1 MKPLDSDKSSG
12 ASMGRGV
19 FPFTLQ
25 GPSHKHSAPNLAA
38 LAPATQPSSSLLVP
52 PTSHDAPDADEGV
65 ISRRASQITYHSGFI
80 NRLTDAAPM
89 IQAYQKP
96 YSAAANCALAK
107 GWKPFKAELKGSKL
121 YFFKPP
127 SDRSAAI
134 KELFPTGVVPPS
146 LEDEAVAEL
155 DVSEE
160 VGRSGRGRED
170 GVGSIGRKKR
180 AYWGKRT
187 HPELVISEGHIVKGT
202 FEALVHEAVFA
213 TTFVVVP
220 AANGHSES
228 AEPFADGRSPEWK
241 DFSSAIILCLPSF
254 VDQSKFENEFTR
266 LCSNLLNGADED
278 TKETERSRVVW
289 MAQEYVRYYGTPSD
303 ESGWREFT
311 SSTIPNFNNNPLS
324 PNGGMPKSVSTQ
336 AIYTPSPNPNL
347 GSPQVDATSVV
358 SPNLGTF
365 SPRPED
371 GKMASL
377 MEALGTPGVPPTS
390 LGKPLN
396 PRQQR
401 PQLPFA
407 DTVERSPR
415 IWAMLAQDGFSR
427 EFLSLLDP
435 HLIALS
441 LQTFHRRAFQDFPDN
456 LTVDHVL
463 GVDASPG
470 ASDDAGEAQTELP
483 HPAKFFGS
491 CDHPHWL
498 TKLLLMQILGSDSS
512 NTNNSQLDRT
522 SRTHS
527 RTEVISIWS
536 RVGELCRTAGD
547 ECSWK
552 AISAALCS
560 HPVAR
565 LTKAWRR
572 ADRQSVI
579 AVESW
584 IYPENDGHVA
594 TAREPMMT
602 AWGGD
607 TKEQMRYELDR
618 ARNEVDE
625 HWATEPLLKAKNIFE
640 GFRTRFALCSRTPVE
655 TASLSPDVVK
665 LVSLWEDLY
674 QGRNVQNA
682 FSLKFQRY
690 VSSSKGLGMDID
702 AGASVDQFMSLSLAA
717 EPRRK
722 GLFEPF
728 FWSQSAAPPQTHCHP
743 LVPLLFVEPLPTVS
757 LIDRGQVWRGRL
769 ESGPTKLSV
778 EELQQLRNIDTSLRP
793 FGKNDASASKD
804 RLLKIGDVDL
814 GGTAIPV
821 YDGELLLVARPDR
834 DGSGSRPASRAPS
847 RPPSSAIETSGN
859 DRTIVRTP
867 SIRVKPGSSQGLE
880 RKSSMQRRN
889 SLPAISQRANHPVMT
904 EVSTERPI
912 RVLVQA
918 GTLDRLV
925 NVLIHGL
932 KGVSVA
938 VADDNGETSLR
949 DGNTRDLVVD
959 HSEFARVWWNVFR
972 SFVTPIVFFEV
983 SLRFSSVHLL
993 GGSQNP
999 AFAKTVRRESTLY
1012 QHLYER
1018 ADPRCTIPF

>member
-12 ASMGRGV
+12 TSTGRGV
-19 FPFTLQ
+19 FPFSLAA
-25 GPSHKHSAPNLAA
+25 PSHKYSAPNLVAQA
-38 LAPATQPSSSLLVP
+38 STNPPPSSLLAP
-52 PTSHDAPDADEGV
+52 PASNDAPEADKATV
-65 ISRRASQITYHSGFI
+65 SKRTSQITYNSGFV
-80 NRLTDAAPM
+80 NRLTDPAPM
-89 IQAYQKP
+89 IQAYQRP
-96 YSAAANCALAK
+96 YSTAANFTLAK
-107 GWKPFKAELKGSKL
+107 GWKPYKTELKGSKL
-121 YFFKPP
+121 YFYKPP

-134 KELFPTGVVPPS
+134 KELFPTEIVPPTI
-146 LEDEAVAEL
+146 EDEVAAESEL
-155 DVSEE
+155 LEE
-160 VGRSGRGRED
+160 VGRSGKGRED

-180 AYWGKRT
+180 AYWGRRT
-187 HPELVISEGHIVKGT
+187 HPELVVSEGHIVKGT

-213 TTFVVVP
+213 TTFVAP
-220 AANGHSES
+220 AADENSES
-228 AEPFADGRSPEWK
+228 AARFTDGKSPEWK
-241 DFSSAIILCLPSF
+241 DFSSAIILCLPPF
-254 VDQSKFENEFTR
+254 VDRSKFENEFTR
-266 LCSNLLNGADED
+266 LCSNLVNGADEY
-278 TKETERSRVVW
+278 TKEAERARVVW
-289 MAQEYVRYYGTPSD
+289 MAREYIRYYGTPSD
-303 ESGWREFT
+303 ESGWQDFA
-311 SSTIPNFNNNPLS
+311 SNTIPNSSINPLS
-324 PNGGMPKSVSTQ
+324 INGGVPKSVSTQ

-347 GSPQVDATSVV
+347 ATPQMDVTSSV

-365 SPRPED
+365 SPRPQD

-377 MEALGTPGVPPTS
+377 MEALGTPGVPSASP
-390 LGKPLN
+390 GKPLN

-401 PQLPFA
+401 QQLPFT
-407 DTVERSPR
+407 DTAERPSK
-415 IWAMLAQDGFSR
+415 IWTMLAQDGFSR
-427 EFLSLLDP
+427 EVLSLLDP
-435 HLIALS
+435 LLIAFS
-441 LQTFHRRAFQDFPDN
+441 LQTFHRRAFQDLPNN
-456 LTVDHVL
+456 LTAEHVL
-463 GVDASPG
+463 GVDTSHG
-470 ASDDAGEAQTELP
+470 ASDDEVHAELP
-483 HPAKFFGS
+483 HSAKFFGS
-491 CDHPHWL
+491 DDHPHWL
-498 TKLLLMQILGSDSS
+498 TRTLLIQILGSDSC
-512 NTNNSQLDRT
+512 NANNSHFDRT

-527 RTEVISIWS
+527 RSEVISIWA
-536 RVGELCRTAGD
+536 RVGDLCRIAGD

-560 HPVAR
+560 RPVAR

-594 TAREPMMT
+594 TARGPMIT

-607 TKEQMRYELDR
+607 TKEHVRHELDR

-625 HWATEPLLKAKNIFE
+625 YWATEPLLKAKDIFE
-640 GFRTRFALCSRTPVE
+640 GVRTHFALCSRSPVE
-655 TASLSPDVVK
+655 ATSLSPDVGR
-665 LVSLWEDLY
+665 LVSLWADLS
-674 QGRNVQNA
+674 QGKSVQNA
-682 FSLKFQRY
+682 IALKFQRY
-690 VSSSKGLGMDID
+690 VPSSKGLQMEID
-702 AGASVDQFMSLSLAA
+702 VGASVEQFMSLSLAA

-728 FWSQSAAPPQTHCHP
+728 FWNQSTAPPHTHCHP

-757 LIDRGQVWRGRL
+757 LIDRSQVWRGRL
-769 ESGPTKLSV
+769 ESGPAKLSV

-793 FGKNDASASKD
+793 IGKSDASASKD
-804 RLLKIGDVDL
+804 KLLKIGDVDL

-821 YDGELLLVARPDR
+821 YDGELLLVARPDK
-834 DGSGSRPASRAPS
+834 DPGSASRPASRAPS
-847 RPPSSAIETSGN
+847 RPPSSAIETSGS
-859 DRTIVRTP
+859 DRTVVRTP
-867 SIRVKPGSSQGLE
+867 SIRVKAGSSQGLE

-972 SFVTPIVFFEV
+972 SFVSPIVFFEV
-983 SLRFSSVHLL
+983 SLRFCFMYFYWRLTRCSFCAN
-993 GGSQNP
+993 GS
-999 AFAKTVRRESTLY
+999 
-1012 QHLYER
+1012 
-1018 ADPRCTIPF
+1018 

>member
-12 ASMGRGV
+12 NSTGRGV
-19 FPFTLQ
+19 FPFSLA
-25 GPSHKHSAPNLAA
+25 GPSHKHSAPNLATQA
-38 LAPATQPSSSLLVP
+38 SASQPAPLLLAP
-52 PTSHDAPDADEGV
+52 PTSHDAPEADEGIV
-65 ISRRASQITYHSGFI
+65 SRRTSQITYNTGFI

-89 IQAYQKP
+89 IQAYQRP
-96 YSAAANCALAK
+96 YSTAANYALAK

-121 YFFKPP
+121 YFYKPP

-146 LEDEAVAEL
+146 VEDEAAPEL

-160 VGRSGRGRED
+160 AGRSGRGRED
-170 GVGSIGRKKR
+170 GFGSIGRKKR
-180 AYWGKRT
+180 AYWGRRT
-187 HPELVISEGHIVKGT
+187 HPELVVSEEHIMKGT

-213 TTFVVVP
+213 TTFVIP
-220 AANGHSES
+220 TADGNSES
-228 AEPFADGRSPEWK
+228 AERFADGRSPEWK
-241 DFSSAIILCLPSF
+241 DFSSAIILCLPAL

-266 LCSNLLNGADED
+266 LCSNLLSGADED
-278 TKETERSRVVW
+278 TKDTERSRVVW
-289 MAQEYVRYYGTPSD
+289 MAQEYVRFYGTPSD
-303 ESGWREFT
+303 ESGWQEFT
-311 SSTIPNFNNNPLS
+311 SSTIPGVNINPFS
-324 PNGGMPKSVSTQ
+324 ANGGMPKSVSTQ

-347 GSPQVDATSVV
+347 GSPQIDGTSGV

-365 SPRPED
+365 SPRPPD
-371 GKMASL
+371 GKIASL
-377 MEALGTPGVPPTS
+377 MEALGTPGVPSTS
-390 LGKPLN
+390 PGKPLN

-407 DTVERSPR
+407 DTAERSPR
-415 IWAMLAQDGFSR
+415 VWGMLAQDGFSR
-427 EFLSLLDP
+427 EILSLLDP

-441 LQTFHRRAFQDFPDN
+441 LQTFHRCAFQDFPDN
-456 LTVDHVL
+456 LTIDHVL
-463 GVDASPG
+463 GADTSPA
-470 ASDDAGEAQTELP
+470 ASDDAAEVQTGLP
-483 HPAKFFGS
+483 HSAKFFGS
-491 CDHPHWL
+491 SDHPHWL

-512 NTNNSQLDRT
+512 NANNSHLDRT
-522 SRTHS
+522 ARTHS
-527 RTEVISIWS
+527 RSEVISIWA

-560 HPVAR
+560 YPVAR

-594 TAREPMMT
+594 TAKEPMMT

-640 GFRTRFALCSRTPVE
+640 GFRTRFALCSRAPVE
-655 TASLSPDVVK
+655 TASLSPDIAK
-665 LVSLWEDLY
+665 LVSLWEDLSE
-674 QGRNVQNA
+674 GKNVQNA

-690 VSSSKGLGMDID
+690 VLSSEGLGMNVD

-722 GLFEPF
+722 GLFEPL
-728 FWSQSAAPPQTHCHP
+728 FWSQSTAPHTHCHP
-743 LVPLLFVEPLPTVS
+743 LVPLLFVEPLPIVS

-793 FGKNDASASKD
+793 FGRNDASASKD
-804 RLLKIGDVDL
+804 KLLKIGDVDL

-847 RPPSSAIETSGN
+847 RPPSSAIETSGS
-859 DRTIVRTP
+859 DRMIVRTP
-867 SIRVKPGSSQGLE
+867 SIRVKPSSSQGLE

-983 SLRFSSVHLL
+983 SQGCSLVHFH
-993 GGSQNP
+993 GRS
-999 AFAKTVRRESTLY
+999 
-1012 QHLYER
+1012 
-1018 ADPRCTIPF
+1018 